1 MMNRHQQQHTKRRRR
16 AKSADGLPRA
26 EYIEGPLPKLKQ
38 RYTQKELDAMSF
50 DELHRLFARMLARD
64 KNDSKT

>member
-1 MMNRHQQQHTKRRRR
+1 MMNRKQQQQTKRRRR
-16 AKSADGLPRA
+16 SKPADGLPRA
-26 EYIEGPLPKLKQ
+26 EYIEGPQPKLKK

-50 DELHRLFARMLARD
+50 DELHRLCARLMAQD